1 MSARRPSPLV
11 ARATSSIFA
20 GVARLRGGDRAFH
33 PDGTTL
39 HATFRPAPDAGD
51 VGVTLL
57 DGERAA
63 LVRIS
68 RGLGLPE
75 RMPDVLGCAIRV
87 PDAYGP
93 GAHQDFALASSHR
106 ARGARH
112 ALVPA
117 LDSRRAFYSSLLP
130 YRFGAETVIVGA
142 VLGPR
147 SVELCVAAPLGPW
160 RSIAAVSL
168 DAEAPVE
175 EARALRFNVL
185 NSGGGITPLGR
196 LNALRDPAYRGSQA
210 ASPGAT

>member
-1 MSARRPSPLV
+1 VSARRPSPRV

-20 GVARLRGGDRAFH
+20 GVARMRGGDRAFH

-39 HATFRPAPDAGD
+39 RATFRPSADID
-51 VGVTLL
+51 VALL
-57 DGERAA
+57 DGERDA

-75 RMPDVLGCAIRV
+75 RLPDVLGCAIRV

-106 ARGARH
+106 ARVARH

-130 YRFGAETVIVGA
+130 YRFGTETVIVGA
-142 VLGPR
+142 SIGLD

-160 RSIAAVSL
+160 RRVAEVSL
-168 DAEAPVE
+168 HSVAPAEE
-175 EARALRFNVL
+175 ERALRFNVL
-185 NSGGGITPLGR
+185 NSGSGIAPLGR

-210 ASPGAT
+210 ASPGAA